1 MVRKRLAIALLLL
14 LAVSCRST
22 EPVQYTEDEI
32 RNALMSLSSDM
43 FSEVDTA
50 SPVEEERIIE
60 ALPATYSAYAE
71 YVPLY
76 GSIASDYAEKISQII
91 SPLLPQPMHVVLET
105 ASAIAESG
113 LPAYIHDD
121 TSFTEGIRQMVYSDV
136 LDIYRKGL
144 SSRDGG
150 LREAFSQSYS
160 EFMAVRAAYLNLS
173 SVGHPVYIP
182 EPGMID
188 REMAAAI
195 LADALFNRLGEA
207 EKTLK
212 NMPSGL
218 SSGYYYVF
226 WGGR

>member
-1 MVRKRLAIALLLL
+1 MVWKRLAIVLLLF

-43 FSEVDTA
+43 FSEVDTS
-50 SPVEEERIIE
+50 SPVDAESIIG

-76 GSIASDYAEKISQII
+76 STIASDYAEKLSKVI
-91 SPLLPQPMHVVLET
+91 SPLLPQPMHLIRDA
-105 ASAIAESG
+105 ASLIAESG
-113 LPAYIHDD
+113 LSIYIHDD

-144 SSRDGG
+144 SSEDGN
-150 LREAFSQSYS
+150 LMEAFSQSYS

-182 EPGMID
+182 EPGRID
-188 REMAAAI
+188 IELAAAI
-195 LADALFNRLGEA
+195 LADELFNRLGEA

>member
-76 GSIASDYAEKISQII
+76 SSIASDYAEKISQII

-113 LPAYIHDD
+113 LSAYIHDD

-144 SSRDGG
+144 SSRDGD